1 MKLEVATSY
10 RLGEIANTASV
21 LVDEIVKTEID
32 GTNLWPA
39 LKDPWLAHIKGATHQ
54 RFDLLAKGLK
64 LAYRGYPEN
73 LRHMER
79 RGISILLDEP
89 KIILFADEDLLSVPQ
104 VVDLTFISHEIAG
117 KYQLR
122 EDLTPPSLVFPKKEY
137 AREIIVFDSNALNV
151 H

>member
-10 RLGEIANTASV
+10 RIGEIANTASV
-21 LVDEIVKTEID
+21 LVDEIVRTEID

-39 LKDPWLAHIKGATHQ
+39 LKDPWLAHIRGVAPQ

-73 LRHMER
+73 IRHMER
-79 RGISILLDEP
+79 RGISILFDEP
-89 KIILFADEDLLSVPQ
+89 RIIIFADEEVLSVPH
-104 VVDLTFISHEIAG
+104 VVGLTNISHEIAG
-117 KYQLR
+117 RYNLR
-122 EDLTPPSLVFPKKEY
+122 EDLVPPSLVFPKEGYAKE
-137 AREIIVFDSNALNV
+137 IVVFDSNALNV